1 VTPSSLAWTLW
12 AAAALLIGGGLALA
26 GGEVVLMAIIVAGF
40 STVGALVA
48 SRHPAN
54 PIGWIFSATGMAAAV
69 QGLALAYALRA
80 LRDPGML
87 LGASVAAWIQEWLW
101 IPLIG
106 LPSIFGLLLFPDGRL
121 SSARWRPVLWTGVVA
136 TGMASLGFALK
147 PGRLTNDPRLVVF
160 TNPLGVLP
168 GGETVGVIGLGLLLV
183 TALAAV
189 ASLVERFRRV
199 GGEQRQQIKWFAFGG
214 SLLGVTVVVGSIL
227 WQISPIAR
235 FLVPVSL
242 VLAPVGAGLGILRH
256 RLFDIDLII
265 NRTLVYGGL
274 TSLLGTLYVVS
285 VILLGWLL
293 RPLAGSSDLAV
304 AASTLAAVGAFQ
316 PARRRIQAFVDHRFY
331 RRKYDAGR
339 ALEAFAGRLREEV
352 DLDSLTAE
360 LVRVVDQTM
369 QPTHISLWL
378 PPESEVASD
387 QDNREKPAR

>member
-1 VTPSSLAWTLW
+1 MTASTLAWTLW
-12 AAAALLIGGGLALA
+12 SAAALLIAGGLALA
-26 GGEVVLMAIIVAGF
+26 GGEAVLMAIIVAGF

-54 PIGWIFSATGMAAAV
+54 PIGWIFSATGMAAAT
-69 QGLALAYALRA
+69 QGLALGYALRA
-80 LRDPGML
+80 LRDPEIL
-87 LGASVAAWIQEWLW
+87 LGASMAAWIQEWLW

-106 LPSIFGLLLFPDGRL
+106 LPSIFGLLLFPDGQL
-121 SSARWRPVLWTGVVA
+121 PSARWRPVLWAGVVA

-147 PGRLTNDPRLVVF
+147 AGQLTNDSRLVRF

-168 GGETVGVIGLGLLLV
+168 GGETVGVVGLGLLLL
-183 TALAAV
+183 TALVAV
-189 ASLVERFRRV
+189 CSLVVRFRQV
-199 GGEQRQQIKWFAFGG
+199 GGVQRQQIKWFAFAG
-214 SLLGVTVVVGSIL
+214 SLLGVTVVVGSVL
-227 WQISPIAR
+227 WQVSPIAR

-274 TSLLGTLYVVS
+274 TSLLGTVYVIS

-304 AASTLAAVGAFQ
+304 AASTLTAAGIFQ
-316 PARRRIQAFVDHRFY
+316 PARKRIQTFVDHHFY
-331 RRKYDAGR
+331 RRKFDTGR
-339 ALEAFAGRLREEV
+339 TLEGFVGRLREEV

-360 LVRVVDQTM
+360 LVQVVKQTM
-369 QPTHISLWL
+369 QPAHISLW
-378 PPESEVASD
+378 PQQESGVTSAAD
-387 QDNREKPAR
+387 HREKPAR